1 MTDRLQLP
9 SGFSEGE
16 VVLRSATVADVERI
30 TEICQDSDI
39 QRFTRVP
46 VPYTR
51 DDAQG
56 FVDTATEA
64 PQNGRGA
71 QLLVEADG
79 TVTGCVGLGIDWTD
93 RLGIIGYWT
102 APEARRRGITTTAVR
117 MVCRWVLTDLGLGRI
132 ELDTAATNAASNALA
147 RSLGFRLEGTRRS
160 AILLSPAG
168 AEAPVRVDAND
179 WGLLPGELT

>member
-9 SGFSEGE
+9 SGFSEGD
-16 VVLRSATVADVERI
+16 VVLRSPTAADVGRI
-30 TEICQDSDI
+30 KEICQDSDI

-56 FVDTATEA
+56 FVDMATEA
-64 PQNGRGA
+64 LETGRGA
-71 QLLVEADG
+71 HLLVEADG

-93 RLGIIGYWT
+93 QLGIIGYWT
-102 APEARRRGITTTAVR
+102 APEARQRGITTKAVR
-117 MVCRWVLTDLGLGRI
+117 MICRWALSDLGLGRL
-132 ELDTAATNAASNALA
+132 ELDTAATNTASNALA
-147 RSLGFRLEGTRRS
+147 QSLGFRLEGTRRS

-168 AEAPVRVDAND
+168 DEAPKRVDAND
-179 WGLLPGELT
+179 WAESH

>member
-16 VVLRSATVADVERI
+16 VVLRSPTVADVERI

-102 APEARRRGITTTAVR
+102 APEAPSIGSRVSPKTSADVVIADFLSWATVFFISATFSGILKAR
-117 MVCRWVLTDLGLGRI
+117 LCSSEGSSPRWKRNS
-132 ELDTAATNAASNALA
+132 AYRPKRWATF
-147 RSLGFRLEGTRRS
+147 SL
-160 AILLSPAG
+160 
-168 AEAPVRVDAND
+168 
-179 WGLLPGELT
+179 